1 MTTASISYNN
11 RHLCQILIK
20 HDVAQSLDYTKRVAH
35 RPGVYILVRFLLN
48 NELCL
53 VDDIDPNTTVLDYL
67 REHRQKVGTKEGCA
81 SGDCG
86 ACTVVLGDLS
96 SGSIKYSA
104 INSCITPIG
113 NLHGKQLITVEDLK
127 ADGVMHPVQQAMVD
141 CHGSQCGFCTPGFV
155 MSMFAYRKNH
165 AEPDRDSIIEALGGN
180 LCRCTGYRP
189 IVDAAVQMF
198 DPALPDQFSVQ
209 ERATVTAL
217 TQIST
222 SGTSVHLAGNGK
234 NYYSPAS
241 SAELAELLS
250 ANPNA
255 KMVAGGTD
263 LSLEI
268 TQSLREFDTLVYTG
282 RVEEMLSIIETP
294 ESIRIGAAV
303 TYSDCKEIL
312 CREYPDL
319 HELIERLGSRQIRN
333 QGTLGGN
340 VGNASPIGDMPPVL
354 IALKAQLVLRSA
366 SGSRTLAVEDYFVRY
381 KVTAQRPGEFIES
394 ITIPRA
400 EQGLIFRAY
409 KISKRL
415 EDDISAICAV
425 FYLSIKN
432 GVVVYASI
440 AFGGMAEIPK
450 RAECCEKTLINQPWN
465 EATVATAMTAL
476 ANDYTPI
483 SDFRAT
489 AAYRTQVSQN
499 LLQRLFLET
508 DGIQARVT
516 QYA

>member
-1 MTTASISYNN
+1 
-11 RHLCQILIK
+11 
-20 HDVAQSLDYTKRVAH
+20 
-35 RPGVYILVRFLLN
+35 LVRFLLN

-67 REHRQKVGTKEGCA
+67 REHLQKVGTKEGCA

-86 ACTVVLGDLS
+86 ACTVVLGELAN
-96 SGSIKYSA
+96 GSIRYTA

-165 AEPDRDSIIEALGGN
+165 AEPDRESIIEALGGN

-189 IVDAAVQMF
+189 IVDAAVQMY
-198 DPALPDQFSVQ
+198 DPALPDQFSIQ
-209 ERATVTAL
+209 EQDTVTAL
-217 TQIST
+217 TQIT
-222 SGTSVHLAGNGK
+222 SSDTSVHLAGNGK
-234 NYYSPAS
+234 NYHSPAS
-241 SAELAELLS
+241 SAELAALLR
-250 ANPNA
+250 ANPDA

-268 TQSLREFDTLVYTG
+268 TQFLRQFDTLVYTG
-282 RVEEMLSIIETP
+282 RVAEMLTIEETP
-294 ESIRIGAAV
+294 EAIRIGAAV
-303 TYSDCKEIL
+303 NYSDCKDVL

-319 HELIERLGSRQIRN
+319 HELIDRLGSRQIRN

-354 IALKAQLVLRSA
+354 IALNAQLVLRSE
-366 SGSRTLAVEDYFVRY
+366 SGSRTLAVEDYFIRY

-400 EQGLIFRAY
+400 KQGHIFKAY

-425 FYLSIKN
+425 FYISIKN
-432 GVVVYASI
+432 GLIAYASI

-450 RAECCEKTLINQPWN
+450 RAEYCEQALLNQPWN
-465 EATVATAMTAL
+465 QATIANAMTAL
-476 ANDYTPI
+476 AKDYSPI

-489 AAYRTQVSQN
+489 AAYRTHVSQN
-499 LLQRLFLET
+499 LLQRLLLET
-508 DGIQARVT
+508 DGTQARVT